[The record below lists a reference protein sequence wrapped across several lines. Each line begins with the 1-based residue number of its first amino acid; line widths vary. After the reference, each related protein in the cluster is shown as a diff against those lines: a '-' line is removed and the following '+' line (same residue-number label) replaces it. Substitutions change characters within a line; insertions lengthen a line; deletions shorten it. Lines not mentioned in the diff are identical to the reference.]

1 MFEDFTWFRFHSMG
15 QEWQFIPNLQLPVEQ
30 FEACFSLQSP
40 YPLYV
45 ILCSTIVYSIVSN
58 PHLWPKRL
66 SVMPFLQKT
75 SLLARPL
82 HGTSPCLK
90 KSPLTKI
97 NGSAVQLEGSP
108 FHLQVQ
114 HLPLMH
120 IRFNVT
126 VSVVFFYLQ
135 IILDIFV
142 VRPLLQDKH
151 RDKELRY
158 F

>member
-1 MFEDFTWFRFHSMG
+1 MK
-15 QEWQFIPNLQLPVEQ
+15 I
-30 FEACFSLQSP
+30 SP
-40 YPLYV
+40 G
-45 ILCSTIVYSIVSN
+45 SDSIVWVRNGNSFQIYN
-58 PHLWPKRL
+58 YQLSSLKLVFPCSPHTLCMLYCVLLLYILPFLILTCGQKRL
-66 SVMPFLQKT
+66 SFMPFLQKT

-82 HGTSPCLK
+82 HGTFPCLK

-126 VSVVFFYLQ
+126 VSVVFFYL
-135 IILDIFV
+135 
-142 VRPLLQDKH
+142 
-151 RDKELRY
+151 
-158 F
+158 